1 MGNERKTLVEVGK
14 GDRQATRTK
23 DNPTGI
29 DDIGLPSG
37 IQKDEVSRLEELK
50 PDPDKTKDGKS

>member
-1 MGNERKTLVEVGK
+1 MGNEQKTPADAGK

-23 DNPTGI
+23 DNPIGI

-37 IQKDEVSRLEELK
+37 IQKEEVSRLEELK
-50 PDPDKTKDGKS
+50 PDPEKTKDGKS